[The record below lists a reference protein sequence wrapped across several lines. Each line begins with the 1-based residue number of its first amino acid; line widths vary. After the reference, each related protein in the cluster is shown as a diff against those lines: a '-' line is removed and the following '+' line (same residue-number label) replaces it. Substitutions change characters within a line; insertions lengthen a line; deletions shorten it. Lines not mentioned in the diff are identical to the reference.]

1 MINDVIFNGISARE
15 DWNIVLTNAIIP
27 LPKVKTSIVD
37 IKGADGTLDLSE
49 VLCGDVVYGNRDI
62 KLTFDM
68 MDLSNYPKLISDI
81 SNFIHGKKVK
91 VVFTNDDEF
100 YYVGR
105 CEISQWEYNKNIGK
119 IVINITADPFKYRL
133 YETSNNYVL
142 DDFNRGELIVHLQN
156 DRMRV
161 SPILN
166 VSGDI
171 TLTYEGKSYKLQEGE
186 QQLIAFTLKEG
197 DNVIKLTGKGSVHIK
212 YKRGLL

>member
-15 DWNIVLTNAIIP
+15 DWNIVLTNTVIP

-81 SNFIHGKKVK
+81 SNQIHGKKVK
-91 VVFTNDDEF
+91 IMFTNDDE
-100 YYVGR
+100 YYYNGR
-105 CEISQWEYNKNIGK
+105 CQISQCECNRNVGK
-119 IVINITADPFKYRL
+119 LVMNITADPFKYRL
-133 YETSNNYVL
+133 YETVENYVV
-142 DDFNRGELIVHLQN
+142 NGEVTKRLIN

-161 SPILN
+161 SPTLK

-171 TLTYEGKSYKLQEGE
+171 TLTYEGKSYKLKEGE

-197 DNVIKLTGKGSVHIK
+197 DNVFKLSGKGTLNIS